1 MFDECSSVYKF
12 SVLLGHPFLVLR
24 QDREGFAC
32 RFFSF
37 VPVPSDGSRGIGVGI
52 HFQNGSNPYLKVLGK
67 KDLDITEKT

>member
-1 MFDECSSVYKF
+1 
-12 SVLLGHPFLVLR
+12 
-24 QDREGFAC
+24 
-32 RFFSF
+32 